1 MRRRT
6 ALAALTPLPVTLT
19 GCGGGGGNGSSPDV
33 PPPSSSLPPQTPD
46 LTWPA
51 PAPVSWGTALSAAQ
65 LNASANV
72 PGSFVYT
79 PAAGSRPEVG
89 TTTLSVSFTPQDG
102 TRYRAVTLTRTLRVD
117 KARPALRWDAPAAVT
132 QGAALTAAALGTAPR
147 ALYGVPGTAESFGLI
162 DGRPLAEATARAGT
176 AVLRARFQ
184 PQDTA
189 HYEAAWV
196 HTLLSV
202 KPADAA
208 ASVDFAATRQTIAG
222 FGGSAAWYYTPM
234 SAARADVLFGTQG
247 EDALGLNILRLRIAP
262 AAWNAAT
269 QTADTQAWAAE
280 MGNAVAAQA
289 RGARV
294 FASAWS
300 PPASLKIVHPERR
313 DPLWSGRLNPEHY
326 AAYAQYLNA
335 YIRYAASRGVALQA
349 ISPQNEPDWDPADYE
364 SCLWSPDELKAWI
377 AQHGADA
384 VAGTPTLLM
393 APESLNFSPATTD
406 ALMADP
412 AVAARIGILGGHLYG
427 GVPQYPDTAA
437 GKPVWMTEH
446 FLDSVNKS
454 DTATSWS
461 TAIADAL
468 AIAQEIH
475 QGFALGQYNAYVHWW
490 LVNSSDARPTG
501 LIDAANKPNH
511 FGLGLKHFAW
521 FIRPGLQRVEATAE
535 PRPGVKL
542 TAYATPAGAAEPRAV
557 LVLINGSAQPQALDL
572 TLNPAGRTLTRWTPW
587 VTSASARFERQAE
600 LQGTTRL
607 SVTLAAQSITTLVST
622 S

>member
-6 ALAALTPLPVTLT
+6 ALTALTPLPAALT
-19 GCGGGGGNGSSPDV
+19 ACGGGGGDTAAAP
-33 PPPSSSLPPQTPD
+33 PPPSPPALQTPEVSWP
-46 LTWPA
+46 TPA
-51 PAPVSWGTALSAAQ
+51 PISWGTALSAAQ
-65 LNASANV
+65 LNASAAV
-72 PGSFVYT
+72 PGSFVYA

-89 TTTLSVSFTPQDG
+89 NTTLSATFTPQDA
-102 TRYRAVTLTRTLRVD
+102 TRYRTVTLTRTLRVD
-117 KARPALRWDAPAAVT
+117 KARPALRWDAPAAVA
-132 QGAALTAAALGTAPR
+132 QGAALTAAGLGTAPR
-147 ALYGVPGTAESFGLI
+147 ALYGVQGTADSAGLV
-162 DGRPLAEATARAGT
+162 DGRPLAEATASAGT

-202 KPADAA
+202 RPAG
-208 ASVDFAATRQTIAG
+208 ASAGVDFGATRQTIQG

-247 EDALGLNILRLRIAP
+247 DDALGLSILRLRIAP
-262 AAWNAAT
+262 AAWNAAA

-280 MGNAVAAQA
+280 MGNATAAQA
-289 RGARV
+289 RGALV

-300 PPASLKIVHPERR
+300 PPASLKLAHPERR

-335 YIRYAASRGVALQA
+335 YIRYAGSRGVTLHA

-364 SCLWSPDELKAWI
+364 SCLWSPDELKDWI
-377 AQHGADA
+377 AHHGAAA
-384 VAGTPTLLM
+384 VAGTSTLLM

-406 ALMADP
+406 TLMADA

-427 GVPQYPDTAA
+427 GVPQYPSNAP

-454 DTATSWS
+454 DSAPGWATS
-461 TAIADAL
+461 IDDAL
-468 AIAQEIH
+468 AIAREVH
-475 QGFALGQYNAYVHWW
+475 EGFALGQYNAYVHWW
-490 LVNSSDARPTG
+490 LVNSSDQRPTG

-535 PRPGVKL
+535 PLPGVKL
-542 TAYATPAGAAEPRAV
+542 TAYASPAGAASPRAV
-557 LVLINGSAQPQALDL
+557 LVLINANAQEQALDL
-572 TLNPAGRTLTRWTPW
+572 AIQPAGRMLQRWTPY
-587 VTSASARFERQAE
+587 VTSATARFERQAE
-600 LQGTTRL
+600 IQGAPTLPLR
-607 SVTLAAQSITTLVST
+607 LAAKSITTLVT
-622 S
+622 P